1 MFLAKPF
8 SVFDFVFVFVLNP
21 FYPSSLFVNF
31 TSYLAP
37 PVMSYKCNVALNG
50 VETSLWN
57 HQILLGTF
65 QLCCQSMRRLFI
77 NTIAGIAKV
86 SLIFQP
92 FTSVIFSTS
101 SVFKVH
107 NILQLLNHQVILYST
122 SYDILVVADLPSG
135 TESKR
140 DAINKF

>member
-1 MFLAKPF
+1 MFCVVIGVLMFLVKPF
-8 SVFDFVFVFVLNP
+8 SVFDFFFALNP

-37 PVMSYKCNVALNG
+37 PVMSYKCDVALNG

-65 QLCCQSMRRLFI
+65 QLCCQSMRLLFI
-77 NTIAGIAKV
+77 YMIAGIAKV

-92 FTSVIFSTS
+92 FTSVTFSLDTP
-101 SVFKVH
+101 
-107 NILQLLNHQVILYST
+107 LLLFSRSITFYNC
-122 SYDILVVADLPSG
+122 
-135 TESKR
+135 
-140 DAINKF
+140 